1 MDSEKIAVKYF
12 AENEFCR
19 EPYHVLKMQLDMIY
33 SQPKHWLYFWGKNG
47 VISLAFRFAIP
58 IGFYGTIFPRSGLFK
73 DHLITCDAGVLDSD
87 FRGIVQVLMMN
98 HHPEKTFTI
107 RTGDRIAQCVF
118 IKKYN
123 VEFENVSDM
132 TLLGITKRGADGFGS
147 TEGVGVTKDIK
158 LDESDSEN
166 SGNKMLPKLIVW
178 K

>member
-1 MDSEKIAVKYF
+1 MTLFPE
-12 AENEFCR
+12 
-19 EPYHVLKMQLDMIY
+19 
-33 SQPKHWLYFWGKNG
+33 KNG
-47 VISLAFRFAIP
+47 CISLAFRFAIP
-58 IGFYGTIFPRSGLFK
+58 KGFYGKIFPRSGLFK

-87 FRGIVQVLMMN
+87 SRGIVQVLMMN